1 MKMVRNGKAIY
12 FDMDGTIA
20 DLYGVAGWLEM
31 LRSCDPTPYK
41 LAPALLHLSELA
53 RLLNHLQRKGYT
65 LGIVSWLSKNSTAEY
80 DEKVVQAKMRWLG
93 KHLKSVQWN
102 EIHIVKYGTPKSSV
116 VNEPKG
122 ILFDDEEKNRT
133 EWNGTAYDVNDI
145 INVLKAI
152 A

>member
-1 MKMVRNGKAIY
+1 MVRNGKAIY

-20 DLYGVAGWLEM
+20 DLYGVAGWLDM
-31 LRSCDPTPYK
+31 LRSYDPAPYE
-41 LAPALLHLSELA
+41 LAPALLHLATLA

-65 LGIVSWLSKNSTAEY
+65 LGIVSWLSKGSTAEY
-80 DEKVVQAKMRWLG
+80 DEKVTRAKMNWLN
-93 KHLKSVQWN
+93 KHLRSVQWN

-116 VNEPKG
+116 VNNPQG
-122 ILFDDEEKNRT
+122 ILFDDEEKNRI
-133 EWNGTAYDVNDI
+133 EWNGTAHNVNDI